1 MKYILNK
8 TPSQKAKEICYL
20 FGKENAEIYCNEKI
34 YFFSN
39 SKLKYFTDRLN
50 YWNKVK
56 SKLK

>member
-1 MKYILNK
+1 MRT
-8 TPSQKAKEICYL
+8 TPTQKAKEISYL

-39 SKLKYFTDRLN
+39 SNSKYFIDRLN

-56 SKLK
+56 AKLYGNI